1 MENNL
6 NKKRIYVALLLLS
19 VFFFTLIW
27 AGVTYVQK
35 LDDPVLIKKIFSS
48 FSIILFIA
56 IAIFTIAIGILI
68 LSLLK
73 EKSYSRTTRMIKGVI
88 DFLFPL
94 SLFIGR
100 ILGIDKDKIKGSYV
114 NVCNQ
119 VVRTKKF
126 NLKPEEVLILAPH
139 CLQNAT
145 CPHKITINVD
155 NCKQCGLCTVGEL
168 LKIKREVGVNLVVA
182 TGGTLAR
189 KAIMEKRPKGIVAVA
204 CERDLTSGIQDVKKI
219 PVIGVLNMRPNG
231 PCYNTS
237 VDLEKVKEA
246 INFFLGGKYEYYVS
260 ETGSTTDSLQ
270 SK

>member
-6 NKKRIYVALLLLS
+6 NKKRIYIALLLLS
-19 VFFFTLIW
+19 VFFFALIW
-27 AGVTYVQK
+27 GGVRYVQK
-35 LDDPVLIKKIFSS
+35 VGDPVLINRIFNS
-48 FSIILFIA
+48 FSIILLVA
-56 IAIFTIAIGILI
+56 ISIFVLAIGILI
-68 LSLLK
+68 ISLLK
-73 EKSYSRTTRMIKGVI
+73 DKSYSRTNKMIKGVV

-94 SLFIGR
+94 SLFIGK
-100 ILGIDKDKIKGSYV
+100 ILGIEKDKIKGSYV

-126 NLKPEEVLILAPH
+126 NLKPEEILILTPH

-145 CPHKITINVD
+145 CPHKITINIE
-155 NCKQCGLCTVGEL
+155 NCRQCGLCSIGEL
-168 LKIKREVGVNLVVA
+168 LKIKREIGVELVVA

-189 KAIMEKRPKGIVAVA
+189 KAIIEKRPKGIVAVA
-204 CERDLTSGIQDVKKI
+204 CERDLTSGIQDVKQI

-246 INFFLGGKYEYYVS
+246 INFFLGGKYEQYVS
-260 ETGSTTDSLQ
+260 ETVSTTDS
-270 SK
+270 K

>member
-6 NKKRIYVALLLLS
+6 NKKRIFIALLLLS

-27 AGVTYVQK
+27 VGVRYVQK
-35 LDDPVLIKKIFSS
+35 QADPVLINRIFSS
-48 FSIILFIA
+48 FSIILLIA
-56 IAIFTIAIGILI
+56 ISIFAITIAILI

-73 EKSYSRTTRMIKGVI
+73 EKNYSRTSKVIKGVI

-94 SLFIGR
+94 SLFIGK
-100 ILGIDKDKIKGSYV
+100 ILGIDKNKIKGSYV

-126 NLKPEEVLILAPH
+126 DLEAKEILILVPH
-139 CLQNAT
+139 CLQHAT
-145 CPHKITINVD
+145 CPHKITRNID
-155 NCKQCGLCTVGEL
+155 NCKQCGLCSIGKL
-168 LKIKREVGVNLVVA
+168 LQIKKEIGIPIIVA

-189 KAIMEKRPKGIVAVA
+189 QAIIENRPKGIVAVA

-219 PVIGVLNMRPNG
+219 PVLGVLNQRPNG

-246 INFFLGGKYEYYVS
+246 INFFLGGKYEQYVS
-260 ETGSTTDSLQ
+260 EASSTTN
-270 SK
+270 SKQDK